1 MIDFGM
7 DLADTIELI
16 EKPLGIMSILEEE
29 CMFPK
34 ATDMTF
40 RDKLFQQHLGKCSKL
55 GKPNPKNHKNPNVP
69 APHFELYHYAGTV
82 GYNVT
87 DWLLKNKD
95 PLNGSVVGLL
105 KKSSVKVVQEI
116 WSTYISAEDAMEQKK
131 SGGKNKRQKGGSFQT
146 VSGNILTLSSQ
157 KLLKNSST
165 SSRVFEQIDDE
176 FTFNSASLCSL
187 YHPKRN

>member
-7 DLADTIELI
+7 DLAETIELI

-34 ATDMTF
+34 ATDLTF
-40 RDKLFQQHLGKCSKL
+40 RDKLFMQHIGRNEKI

-69 APHFELYHYAGTV
+69 GPHFELFHYAGTV

-105 KKSSVKVVQEI
+105 KKSSMKTLADI
-116 WSTYISAEDAMEQKK
+116 WSTYISSDDAADAKK
-131 SGGKNKRQKGGSFQT
+131 TGGAKTKRQKGGSFQT
-146 VSGNILTLSSQ
+146 VSGLHRESLGKVISSI
-157 KLLKNSST
+157 T
-165 SSRVFEQIDDE
+165 
-176 FTFNSASLCSL
+176 
-187 YHPKRN
+187 